1 MRLGALG
8 IFGVAALALLGG
20 ACGKNNGASEVP
32 DRKVCQV
39 NLAIAGMVC
48 EDGCPIRV
56 RAALAQVNG
65 VQDVSVDYASNN
77 VVVDAVFPACSR
89 DGAEQMVDA
98 LWQKGYTAKVTG
110 SRAVVAW
117 Q

>member
-1 MRLGALG
+1 MRRAARGFLG
-8 IFGVAALALLGG
+8 LALLGLTAA
-20 ACGKNNGASEVP
+20 ACGKNNGSSEVP

-56 RAALAQVNG
+56 RSALAGVNG
-65 VQDVSVDYASNN
+65 VMDVSVDYASNN

-89 DGAEQMVDA
+89 DGADQMVSA